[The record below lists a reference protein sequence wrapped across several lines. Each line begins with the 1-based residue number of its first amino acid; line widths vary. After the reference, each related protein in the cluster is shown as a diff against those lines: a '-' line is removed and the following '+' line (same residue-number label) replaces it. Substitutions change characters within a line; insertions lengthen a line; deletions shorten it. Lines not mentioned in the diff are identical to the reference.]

1 MIDRAR
7 IKPFLIL
14 LIAALLLLTHFWT
27 TSRYPS
33 LNAKAVLAASAPLS
47 SLGFHPVFEIKPDF
61 PFWKKVLLDT
71 LNWMDT
77 NRKGMTFAFLF
88 GAFLLAMLPLL
99 RNIRFKNGFAGSLLG
114 LGVGAPLGVCVNC
127 AVPISKAVRD
137 AGASLQTA
145 LAVLIASPTMN
156 VVVVLMMFTIFPFYV
171 GLAKI
176 LLTLF
181 FILVMIPLACRV
193 CFKKETAAEVVP
205 PTEGKG
211 LKMDFLVPEDGE
223 FRTWSAAFIWAVK
236 SYFKSLFFLLKTILP
251 LMILSGF
258 LGTLLVT
265 IVPWDMFSGLGDETH
280 FGKMLLVMLALAG
293 LGSFLPSP
301 IAFDVIMSSVLLQA
315 GVPLQYV
322 AVMLFT
328 LGTFSI
334 YAFLIIWRFVSFRVA
349 CFLFGM
355 TMALGMALGLIA
367 MHFDTTVLGNA
378 ARIVAEKTVRA
389 EMPAHFDPYTVRSDK
404 ALSYEEIKE
413 KITPLVFDLLPES
426 AMTANADH
434 LSVTYADFTRV
445 EKTPWKDFFAR
456 LNGEEIGIAQP
467 YRLSYMLGLPQN
479 LALNTMSVAA
489 GDVHNDGRPDLLLM
503 GDPETVPNVVL
514 YANSGAGFLRQ
525 ELPLPE
531 ELTDVVLV
539 ALADLDGDDWLDVIF
554 TANSG
559 ANYVIYNDGGAFKE
573 ENLQKLGPDKDG
585 TTMHISFADLAKN
598 GRLDMFVG
606 NWSTGP
612 NYINAPQSRD
622 MILRATEH
630 PRGYDSEVLGGVTGE
645 TMTAQFADFNNDG
658 NLDLYVGH
666 DYIMDS
672 FSDRVLLGDGK
683 GGFTPAGEE
692 FNQKFSGAR
701 STMVIDG
708 GDIDNDLQPEYYIGQ
723 IAYMTAHDSVS
734 AAAKKRITHDRLC
747 ALENLSGEALQ
758 KCRGEVTFRTAL
770 VRAANFVTDAC
781 AVLTDEDEKNACLTH
796 LVNYRTRCVPAEYT
810 AGMVQKLPQDV
821 MAGASD
827 AASPRYMRFCDVVQ
841 KAHQAK
847 ENAAEK
853 NLRAETLLKAG
864 NDDNSNILLK
874 QKMDGGYTDT
884 AAETGTGFGGW
895 TWNARFADLDNDG
908 WQDLFI
914 VNGFPASPN
923 LDHVLF
929 YHNNGDGTFTEAG
942 KDFGLTGYGYTAA
955 YSYLDLNNDGALDI
969 VTVPTDAPVRIYLN
983 EKGIAKNAVQI
994 ALRDNKTCNTRG
1006 LGAKIIITYQENG
1019 EEKRQMREIK
1029 GSGGYKSYDQPLA
1042 HFGLDTAESISAIE
1056 IAWPD
1061 GGTSRIEGA
1070 FAAGRQYRLSRRG
1083 E

>member
-389 EMPAHFDPYTVRSDK
+389 EMPAHFDPYITRSDK

-503 GDPETVPNVVL
+503 GDP
-514 YANSGAGFLRQ
+514 
-525 ELPLPE
+525 
-531 ELTDVVLV
+531 
-539 ALADLDGDDWLDVIF
+539 
-554 TANSG
+554 
-559 ANYVIYNDGGAFKE
+559 
-573 ENLQKLGPDKDG
+573 
-585 TTMHISFADLAKN
+585 
-598 GRLDMFVG
+598 
-606 NWSTGP
+606 
-612 NYINAPQSRD
+612 
-622 MILRATEH
+622 
-630 PRGYDSEVLGGVTGE
+630 
-645 TMTAQFADFNNDG
+645 
-658 NLDLYVGH
+658 
-666 DYIMDS
+666 
-672 FSDRVLLGDGK
+672 
-683 GGFTPAGEE
+683 
-692 FNQKFSGAR
+692 
-701 STMVIDG
+701 
-708 GDIDNDLQPEYYIGQ
+708 
-723 IAYMTAHDSVS
+723 
-734 AAAKKRITHDRLC
+734 
-747 ALENLSGEALQ
+747 
-758 KCRGEVTFRTAL
+758 
-770 VRAANFVTDAC
+770 
-781 AVLTDEDEKNACLTH
+781 
-796 LVNYRTRCVPAEYT
+796 
-810 AGMVQKLPQDV
+810 
-821 MAGASD
+821 
-827 AASPRYMRFCDVVQ
+827 
-841 KAHQAK
+841 
-847 ENAAEK
+847 
-853 NLRAETLLKAG
+853 
-864 NDDNSNILLK
+864 
-874 QKMDGGYTDT
+874 
-884 AAETGTGFGGW
+884 
-895 TWNARFADLDNDG
+895 
-908 WQDLFI
+908 
-914 VNGFPASPN
+914 
-923 LDHVLF
+923 
-929 YHNNGDGTFTEAG
+929 
-942 KDFGLTGYGYTAA
+942 
-955 YSYLDLNNDGALDI
+955 
-969 VTVPTDAPVRIYLN
+969 
-983 EKGIAKNAVQI
+983 
-994 ALRDNKTCNTRG
+994 
-1006 LGAKIIITYQENG
+1006 
-1019 EEKRQMREIK
+1019 
-1029 GSGGYKSYDQPLA
+1029 
-1042 HFGLDTAESISAIE
+1042 
-1056 IAWPD
+1056 
-1061 GGTSRIEGA
+1061 
-1070 FAAGRQYRLSRRG
+1070 
-1083 E
+1083 